1 MRRKCWVFLWVLK
14 ARVSWHMNFRSHSMR
29 SWVRPLASNS
39 HRTRMSYD
47 TFGKFKGHPVP
58 HNHLN
63 SEVAKVG
70 RIRMTRRESSGG
82 DACLAHG
89 DQVIRATHLPQP
101 CLHLPAAD
109 VAEWALGWRCWA
121 SGQGWCLRF
130 CFLFFFN
137 GDNSLLIEI
146 SLKEV
151 WGLCWGRRLK
161 GSQTFPWNSL
171 WGTKVPSGWMLKKHR
186 DG

>member
-47 TFGKFKGHPVP
+47 TFGKFKDHPIP

-63 SEVAKVG
+63 SEMAKVG
-70 RIRMTRRESSGG
+70 RIRMMSRESSGG
-82 DACLAHG
+82 DAGLAHG
-89 DQVIRATHLPQP
+89 AQVIRATHLPHP

-109 VAEWALGWRCWA
+109 VAEWTLGWRCWA
-121 SGQGWCLRF
+121 LGQGWCLRF

-151 WGLCWGRRLK
+151 WGLRWGGQLK
-161 GSQTFPWNSL
+161 SSQTFPWYSL
-171 WGTKVPSGWMLKKHR
+171 WGHQ
-186 DG
+186 DGC